1 MQELNIQIDKF
12 EADIETLSASLKKK
26 KSDKDVSIEMNNELK
41 VTEVKI
47 QRISLPESDYRYFL
61 HYKIPSLD

>member
-41 VTEVKI
+41 GKSNRYQNTEN
-47 QRISLPESDYRYFL
+47 
-61 HYKIPSLD
+61 